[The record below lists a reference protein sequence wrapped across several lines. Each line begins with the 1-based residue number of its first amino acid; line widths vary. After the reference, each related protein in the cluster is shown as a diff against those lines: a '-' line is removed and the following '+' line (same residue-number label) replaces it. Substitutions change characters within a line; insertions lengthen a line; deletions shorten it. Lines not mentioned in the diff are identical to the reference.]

1 MQKADPDIGIR
12 FFMRYG
18 TTPEIVYAQMQSA
31 IEEALLC
38 ASAEAAKEWAKIS
51 SQHNRPPPEE
61 VLQYLV
67 EMLTPWHEPMQ

>member
-1 MQKADPDIGIR
+1 MNFGEIVSRGASK
-12 FFMRYG
+12 YG

-38 ASAEAAKEWAKIS
+38 ASAEAAKEWAKIPT
-51 SQHNRPPPEE
+51 QTNRPTPEE

-67 EMLTPWHEPMQ
+67 EKLTPWHGPMQ

>member
-1 MQKADPDIGIR
+1 MNFGEIVSRVASK
-12 FFMRYG
+12 YG

-38 ASAEAAKEWAKIS
+38 ASAEAAKEWAKIPI
-51 SQHNRPPPEE
+51 QTNRPTPEE

-67 EMLTPWHEPMQ
+67 EMLTPWHGPMQ